1 MSNALY
7 LAWSGVLGQQAGAQ
21 PPALHLAA
29 ATQPGSAPAD
39 AGGLGPAMLVL
50 VAIGS
55 CVLAVWIIRCLARPG
70 RLRMRNTPGRPNRLT
85 IVHIIVVALLMIL
98 ALNLAAGLLRQLLPG
113 QPTTQPT
120 QPTQPATQVAAGPD
134 KELADAR
141 LGIIAAA
148 ISLTVCLVA
157 SLAVAAGTFR
167 HGLSRGLGL
176 SPRHWIC
183 DLGRAIIGCLAVLPV
198 CIGLLVLFT
207 YLFELYNLTPQTHP
221 VLKYMHAFSP
231 SWRVLAVIEA
241 VVLAPL
247 AEEAFFRGIIQ
258 SFFRRALHSP
268 RLAILL
274 ASAIFAVVH
283 HGSEPQA
290 LPSLF
295 ALALVLGYNYERT
308 GRLISPILIHAIFNA
323 VIIATWN

>member
-7 LAWSGVLGQQAGAQ
+7 SAWLCGLGHQDGVLV
-21 PPALHLAA
+21 LAA
-29 ATQPGSAPAD
+29 ATQPTNAPVD
-39 AGGLGPAMLVL
+39 AGANSPAMLAL
-50 VAIGS
+50 VAIGF
-55 CVLAVWIIRCLARPG
+55 CVLVVWVIRSLARPR
-70 RLRMRNTPGRPNRLT
+70 RLQLRNTPGRPNSLT
-85 IVHIIVVALLMIL
+85 IAHVLLIWL
-98 ALNLAAGLLRQLLPG
+98 FWTLSSYAAFGWLHQLTPG
-113 QPTTQPT
+113 RPTT

-134 KELADAR
+134 KQLADAR
-141 LGIIAAA
+141 LGIVAAA
-148 ISLTVCLVA
+148 IGLTVCLAA

-183 DLGRAIIGCLAVLPV
+183 DLGRAIIGYLAVLPV
-198 CIGLLVLFT
+198 CVALLVLFT
-207 YLFELYNLTPQTHP
+207 YLFEVFHFTPQTHP

-241 VVLAPL
+241 VLLAPL
-247 AEEAFFRGIIQ
+247 AEEAFFRGIVQ
-258 SFFRRALHSP
+258 SFFRRTLHSP

-323 VIIATWN
+323 VSLAM

>member
-1 MSNALY
+1 L
-7 LAWSGVLGQQAGAQ
+7 V
-21 PPALHLAA
+21 LAA
-29 ATQPGSAPAD
+29 TTQPGGVPAD
-39 AGGLGPAMLVL
+39 AGANSPAMLAL
-50 VAIGS
+50 VAIGF
-55 CVLAVWIIRCLARPG
+55 CVLVVWIVRCFARPR
-70 RLRMRNTPGRPNRLT
+70 RLQLLNTPGRPNNLT
-85 IVHIIVVALLMIL
+85 VVHVLVIWLLMTL
-98 ALNLAAGLLRQLLPG
+98 SFNAALGWLHQLRPG
-113 QPTTQPT
+113 QPTT

-134 KELADAR
+134 RELSDAR

-183 DLGRAIIGCLAVLPV
+183 DLGRAIIGYLAVLPV
-198 CIGLLVLFT
+198 CIALVVLFT

-247 AEEAFFRGIIQ
+247 AEEMFFRGIVQ
-258 SFFRRALHSP
+258 SFFRRAFHSP

-323 VIIATWN
+323 VSLAM

>member
-7 LAWSGVLGQQAGAQ
+7 STCLCGLGQQDGA
-21 PPALHLAA
+21 PVLAA
-29 ATQPGSAPAD
+29 TTQPGGVPAD
-39 AGGLGPAMLVL
+39 AGANSPAMLAL
-50 VAIGS
+50 VAIGV
-55 CVLAVWIIRCLARPG
+55 CVLVVWIVRSFARPR
-70 RLRMRNTPGRPNRLT
+70 RLQLLNTPGRPNNLT
-85 IVHIIVVALLMIL
+85 VVHVLVIWLLMTL
-98 ALNLAAGLLRQLLPG
+98 ASNVAAGWLRQLPPG
-113 QPTTQPT
+113 HPTT

-183 DLGRAIIGCLAVLPV
+183 DLGRAIIGYLAVLPV

-323 VIIATWN
+323 VSLAM